1 MSAVLPAIN
10 PEFYVVG
17 GTMRPDAPSYVE
29 RQADKDLLDGL
40 MRGDFCYVLTSR
52 QMGKSS
58 LMIRA
63 AGKLRNLGIGV
74 AVLDLSAIGQNL
86 TVEQWY
92 SGLMMQLGLRLNL
105 EDELIEFWQLHP
117 ELGPLQRW
125 LAAIRTVVLPKY
137 PDRLVIFVDEIDVV
151 LSLPFSTDE
160 FFAGIREC
168 YNLRSEEP
176 ALERLTFCLL
186 GVATPADLIRNT
198 RMTPFNIGRR
208 IELRDFAEAEAAPLT
223 KGLSQNGR
231 KGHSLLK
238 RILYWSGGHP
248 FLTQRLCRAAA
259 EDPLI
264 NTADAVDKLCEE
276 LFFTRR
282 ARERDDNLLFVRER
296 ILRSETDLAGLLY
309 AYRTVLRGRRMIDDE
324 SSPLVSI
331 LRLSGIVRAES
342 GNLKV
347 RNRIYNR
354 VFDLDWV
361 QSNLPDA
368 EVRRQR
374 AAFRRGALRIAAL
387 SAVIL
392 AIVGWFALKAQNE
405 AEAKRK
411 LLYLRQIG
419 VAWQEL
425 ESNSNV
431 ARVNELLEETK
442 PEPGKEDLRS
452 LEWYQLEYL
461 THRNINQFQAK
472 NPVVAV
478 SFSPDGN
485 NLLMAERR
493 RAIANGTSEFQVT
506 VFEMRFDHTPLRA
519 VATFSMPAGK
529 HFNAI
534 AFSPD
539 GRQVIADAPD
549 KKIHVVDIST
559 KTEVYSFE
567 PTGNDLGR
575 VVFSRD
581 GKLLAV
587 TDMAGKVALFDVN
600 RMYQRLW
607 DKLVG
612 HEAPWAAF
620 SPDGREV
627 ICANESSIV
636 YRWDVITGRE
646 STSDSGGAK
655 IARAVFF
662 PDGKRLLYSLLDGT
676 LQIRGLP
683 DLRLLNVLTGHTATN
698 QSLRFSPDGRI
709 LATGNYD
716 RSIKLW
722 SADGLDDEEL
732 TTLQGHGSAVHSVAW
747 SEDGK
752 YLVSGSADNS
762 LKIWEVQSLLAPELI
777 RRSVQQFKASA
788 FLGQNQAVVFGT
800 TKNNEM
806 KLWSLDSG
814 QPLVRFGADEQPPVS
829 TEVLGAAL
837 SPGSKLLATSF
848 NNKEKANGGLIK
860 VWDATTG
867 RLINTLSGHT
877 DLVYNLMFSPDGKQL
892 ISGGLDKK
900 IYLWDVAAGQSY
912 ELPAQPASY
921 SYRAIFSTGGKF
933 VAAALSNGNIVL
945 ADAASRK
952 VLRVLEG
959 HAQVVKALAFS
970 ADDKMLASGGDDNRL
985 RLWDVRTGR
994 LIRVIGQSDSMNR
1007 LIFSP
1012 DGKRLISGGKD
1023 GTVKL
1028 WDVESGQE
1036 IFSYNGH
1043 PGDVTS
1049 LTIGADGRNLITTAN
1064 DGSVRYWRAASEQ
1077 DVTAH

>member
-1 MSAVLPAIN
+1 
-10 PEFYVVG
+10 
-17 GTMRPDAPSYVE
+17 MRPDAPSYVE

-40 MRGDFCYVLTSR
+40 LRGDFCYVLTSR

-92 SGLMMQLGLRLNL
+92 SGLMLQLGLRLNL

-125 LAAIRTVVLPKY
+125 LAAMRAVVLPKY
-137 PDRLVIFVDEIDVV
+137 PDRLVVFVDEIDVV

-208 IELRDFAEAEAAPLT
+208 IELSDFAEAEAAPLSQ
-223 KGLSQNGR
+223 GLSKNGR
-231 KGHSLLK
+231 EGRSLLK

-264 NTADAVDKLCEE
+264 NTTDAVDHLCEE

-309 AYRTVLRGRRMIDDE
+309 AYRKVLRGRRMIDDE
-324 SSPLVSI
+324 SNPLVSI

-342 GNLKV
+342 GKLKV

-354 VFDLDWV
+354 VFDLSWV
-361 QSNLPDA
+361 RSNLPDA

-374 AAFRRGALRIAAL
+374 AAFRRGALGIAAL

-392 AIVGWFALKAQNE
+392 AVVGWLAIRANSE
-405 AEAKRK
+405 AEARRK

-425 ESNSNV
+425 EGNSNV
-431 ARVNELLEETK
+431 ARVNELLEDTR

-452 LEWYQLEYL
+452 LEWYQLSYL
-461 THRNINQFQAK
+461 THRNINQFAAK
-472 NPVVAV
+472 NPIVAV
-478 SFSPDGN
+478 SFSPDGK
-485 NLLMAERR
+485 NLLIAERR

-506 VFEMRFDHTPLRA
+506 VFEMRFDRSPLRELS
-519 VATFSMPAGK
+519 TFSLPAGN

-539 GRQVIADAPD
+539 AHRVVADAPD
-549 KKIHVVDIST
+549 KKIHVWDIGT
-559 KTEVYSFE
+559 KTEVHSFE
-567 PTGNDLGR
+567 PTGNDLARAG
-575 VVFSRD
+575 FSRD
-581 GKLLAV
+581 GEFLVV
-587 TDMAGKVALFDVN
+587 TDIAGNVALFDSG
-600 RMYQRLW
+600 RMFKPMWR
-607 DKLVG
+607 KSVG

-627 ICANESSIV
+627 ICANESSTV
-636 YRWDVITGRE
+636 FRWEVATGTE
-646 STSDSGGAK
+646 SSSDSGGAS

-676 LQIRGLP
+676 LQIRDLP
-683 DLRLLNVLTGHTATN
+683 NQRLLNVLKGHTATN
-698 QSLRFSPDGRI
+698 QSLRFSPDGKV
-709 LATGNYD
+709 LATGSYD

-722 SADGLDDEEL
+722 PSDGQDDEEL
-732 TTLQGHGSAVHSVAW
+732 TTLQGHGSAVNSIAW
-747 SEDGK
+747 SNDGK
-752 YLVSGSADNS
+752 YLVSGSADSS
-762 LKIWEVQSLLAPELI
+762 LKIWEVESLLAPELI
-777 RRSVQQFKASA
+777 RRSVQHFKVSA
-788 FLGQNQAVVFGT
+788 FQNKTQAVVFGI
-800 TKNNEM
+800 TKNHEM

-814 QPLVRFGADEQPPVS
+814 QPLVTFGADEQPPFS
-829 TEVLGAAL
+829 TDVLGAAL
-837 SPGSKLLATSF
+837 SLDGKMLATSF
-848 NNKEKANGGLIK
+848 NNKEKEKVGLIRL
-860 VWDATTG
+860 WDATTG
-867 RLINTLSGHT
+867 RLIKTLSGHT
-877 DLVYNLMFSPDGKQL
+877 ELVYNLMFSPDGKRL
-892 ISGGLDKK
+892 VSGGLDKK
-900 IYLWDVAAGQSY
+900 IYLWDVATGQPY
-912 ELPAQPASY
+912 ELPPQASSY
-921 SYRAIFSTGGKF
+921 SYRAVFSNGGHL
-933 VAAALSNGNIVL
+933 VAAALSNGTVML
-945 ADAASRK
+945 ADVASRN

-970 ADDKMLASGGDDNRL
+970 ADDRMLASGGDDNQL
-985 RLWDVRTGR
+985 RLWDVNSGQ
-994 LIRVIGQSDSMNR
+994 LIKVIGQSDSMNR
-1007 LIFSP
+1007 LIFSV

-1028 WDVESGQE
+1028 WDVASGQE
-1036 IFSYNGH
+1036 IFTYRGH

-1049 LTIGADGRNLITTAN
+1049 LTISGDGKSLITTGN